1 MFLLAGRLKVPYIKV
16 ELFEGRSSDQK
27 QEFVEVITRETARIL
42 KCDISDVDIIFT
54 DIKKEN
60 WALGGKIQKPNRD
73 QVNS

>member
-1 MFLLAGRLKVPYIKV
+1 MPYIKV

-27 QEFVEVITRETARIL
+27 QKFVEVITRETARIL

>member
-1 MFLLAGRLKVPYIKV
+1 MPYIKV

-73 QVNS
+73 QFNS